1 MKFSVNARHWWTR
14 STATEQW
21 SLDDRWL
28 PLLGLGGVLTALLFS
43 VWCCG
48 PSALTAEEIVKDAT
62 VATAAAMP
70 GDFHQLPAV
79 HIRLRADAAGTL
91 ASIALN
97 GQAVKDID
105 DLRGQIRA
113 FLGPTAANAT
123 VEAEL
128 DCDAHLC
135 YEQVQQIV
143 AAISAYAA
151 TDGRSMVPL
160 VDRIR
165 FSPPRKA
172 AR

>member
-113 FLGPTAANAT
+113 FLVRPLPMQPWKPSWIAMLICVTN
-123 VEAEL
+123 
-128 DCDAHLC
+128 
-135 YEQVQQIV
+135 
-143 AAISAYAA
+143 
-151 TDGRSMVPL
+151 RSSRSSLQYPHTPQLMAGAWFPWW
-160 VDRIR
+160 IG
-165 FSPPRKA
+165 
-172 AR
+172 